1 MEEHRIGVMYWNLF
15 KRWIAGFWDGLF
27 PRGLRRSNA
36 LLVLGMVAII
46 GIPGLGYYLHTRG
59 RFHALKNEIK
69 GNAGDV
75 TAAGPRPGGLDPL
88 VLTRAGTPGSNV
100 PELRSVTLL
109 PGLGMDVLQMTATLP
124 DGREVALLA
133 APSVEAM
140 ADGAAVGGAGSSG
153 AGPGAVRTGQNDT
166 HGAIE
171 VPWSGMLTG
180 LLSPVGTSLRTT
192 WKGRTIEAPT
202 DVQGRGVAYGGM
214 LAGMAADDTQTPGR
228 VEGPA
233 AVARFQG
240 TSFDEHWASKTEVT
254 VTVALAARAVELTVT
269 AKNVG
274 DQPEPMGLGWHPR
287 FVIPSGDRAR
297 AEVRLPGG
305 EMMEIADRAKGV
317 PSGRIGAAGA
327 GLARFQGRA
336 GALGEEAV
344 DEAVVNPKAGL
355 LDTGS
360 QAEVRDP
367 ASGLGIRMTG
377 VSGNIREFRVSSPAG
392 ATYVGLGTQ
401 TNLDDPL
408 GKEWNGA
415 ATPAIMTL
423 MPGQTVEWKV
433 RVEVFSVGKR

>member
-1 MEEHRIGVMYWNLF
+1 MMYWNLF
-15 KRWIAGFWDGLF
+15 KRWMGGMWDGLF

-36 LLVLGMVAII
+36 LLVLGVVAVI

-69 GNAGDV
+69 GDAGDRAPV
-75 TAAGPRPGGLDPL
+75 GPRPGGLDPV
-88 VLTRAGTPGSNV
+88 VLTRAETPGGTL
-100 PELRSVTLL
+100 PEFRSVTLL
-109 PGLGMDVLQMTATLP
+109 PGLGMDVLQITATLP

-140 ADGAAVGGAGSSG
+140 ANGGSSSGAGSSG
-153 AGPGAVRTGQNDT
+153 AGPGAIRTGQNDT

-171 VPWSGMLTG
+171 APWGGLLTG

-192 WKGRTIEAPT
+192 WRGRTIEAPT
-202 DVQGRGVAYGGM
+202 DATGRGVAYGGM

-233 AVARFQG
+233 AVARFEG
-240 TSFDEHWASKTEVT
+240 TSFDERWPSKTEVT
-254 VTVALAARAVELTVT
+254 VTVGLAARTVELTVT
-269 AKNVG
+269 AKNLG

-287 FVIPSGDRAR
+287 FAIPSGDRAR

-305 EMMEIADRAKGV
+305 EAMDVPDKVRGT
-317 PSGRIGAAGA
+317 PSGKIGPAGA
-327 GLARFQGRA
+327 GLTRFQGRA
-336 GALGEEAV
+336 AALGEEAV

-355 LDTGS
+355 LDTGAE
-360 QAEVRDP
+360 AEVRDP
-367 ASGLGIRMTG
+367 ASGLGIKMTG
-377 VSGNIREFRVSSPAG
+377 VTANIREFRVSSPAG
-392 ATYVGLGTQ
+392 ATYVGLGAQ

-415 ATPAIMTL
+415 ATPAIVTL

-433 RVEVFSVGKR
+433 RLEVFALGKK